1 MSEILTTMIVWLSEE
16 ECVDEKQ
23 VGLGPVM
30 DDTFFGMASLG
41 ITDDTAVVGDADSP
55 TEVQICGL
63 ERAPFFYLSPHEST
77 DGSDTSFCG
86 FRERRSCRRDD
97 LS

>member
-23 VGLGPVM
+23 VFLGPVM

-41 ITDDTAVVGDADSP
+41 ITDDTAVIVDADSP

-63 ERAPFFYLSPHEST
+63 LSACSFFLSFSARV
-77 DGSDTSFCG
+77 D
-86 FRERRSCRRDD
+86 
-97 LS
+97 